1 MGITSKKYYWI
12 IWGFGC
18 IWKGLLFFYGTCY
31 AESIH
36 FIICVMKA
44 KIKEKLKM
52 TEFWKKE
59 KRKLSRQNEWM
70 WI

>member
-1 MGITSKKYYWI
+1 
-12 IWGFGC
+12 
-18 IWKGLLFFYGTCY
+18 
-31 AESIH
+31 
-36 FIICVMKA
+36 MKA